1 MNRRAFVRHLV
12 SYGCCVEREGKR
24 HTLYA
29 RREASG
35 FMLFSAVP
43 RHTELAR
50 GTVRAI
56 CGDLKIPTPF

>member
-12 SYGCCVEREGKR
+12 SYGCCIEREGK
-24 HTLYA
+24 
-29 RREASG
+29 
-35 FMLFSAVP
+35 

-56 CGDLKIPTPF
+56 CDDLKIPVPF